1 MRIGLMA
8 AVVGVAGSLG
18 LGGES
23 NAALGYYRAWLDQS
37 SELQQTLVTTGE
49 KLTLAEGGED
59 LLGSS
64 QYIITALLESSHA
77 GHADWGIA
85 YENGPLALLP
95 HLGKMRGSAKVM
107 AADALRCAL
116 EGDRAGAAERAAA
129 VYLMAGQVSEDRIMI
144 SSLVGMA
151 IANLGNEL
159 TIQLIEEGTLDADG
173 AAMVLTAIRGGD
185 SDDRFGMRDAI
196 VGEWRMISEYLVSSA
211 PDIDAGKWLLQTMQ
225 MDIDDKV
232 TKQVAQMDKQ
242 ALLRE
247 LGGWSAFYGD
257 MLSVWDSG
265 DLDAMRQVVER
276 VKDGDFGPLTI
287 VAAPSLTRAFDSNQR
302 SKEDFRAL
310 IERLEEIGG

>member
-1 MRIGLMA
+1 
-8 AVVGVAGSLG
+8 
-18 LGGES
+18 
-23 NAALGYYRAWLDQS
+23 NAALKYYRAWLLVDT
-37 SELQQTLVTTGE
+37 ELADVLVTGDDMG
-49 KLTLAEGGED
+49 LVEGGSTKLEAAG
-59 LLGSS
+59 GSVL
-64 QYIITALLESSHA
+64 ALLDAAEDGA
-77 GHADWGIA
+77 ADWDIA
-85 YENGPLALLP
+85 YEDGPEAEIP
-95 HLGKMRGSAKVM
+95 HLGKMRSSAKIL
-107 AADALRCAL
+107 AADALRCA
-116 EGDRAGAAERAAA
+116 EAGDNAGAAERAAA

-185 SDDRFGMRDAI
+185 SDDRFGIRDAI

-211 PDIDAGKWLLQTMQ
+211 PDIDAGNWLLQTMQ